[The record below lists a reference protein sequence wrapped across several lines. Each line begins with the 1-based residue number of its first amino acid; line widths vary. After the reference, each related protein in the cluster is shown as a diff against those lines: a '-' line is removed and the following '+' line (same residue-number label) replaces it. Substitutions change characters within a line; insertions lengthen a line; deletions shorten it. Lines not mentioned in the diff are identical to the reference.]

1 MYVVAINNY
10 AYIVPFIDSENE
22 RFLKT
27 IFPSRKYT
35 SIERKSRMPQ
45 IQGVQGWSRSKLL
58 RTLGN
63 AGDGVSSAI
72 LLNWG
77 ISSIRSKHNEEIL
90 DHAKIKADFLPF
102 LESCISS
109 INEI

>member
-1 MYVVAINNY
+1 MYVIAINNY

-45 IQGVQGWSRSKLL
+45 IQGIKGEAVVVYCEPLITKEIGYHRLSL
-58 RTLGN
+58 RVN
-63 AGDGVSSAI
+63 
-72 LLNWG
+72 
-77 ISSIRSKHNEEIL
+77 KMM
-90 DHAKIKADFLPF
+90 K
-102 LESCISS
+102 
-109 INEI
+109 